1 MSGGC
6 HSPLISEAPTN
17 RWLWKCVV
25 GSLVAVIVIF
35 GVLSFVLIYQGKHA
49 EATLALATTALGG
62 IVGLISPGPSKS
74 SG

>member
-1 MSGGC
+1 M
-6 HSPLISEAPTN
+6 
-17 RWLWKCVV
+17 